1 MLKSSLCNYSAAYI
15 IVSGTITVENRNRNR
30 NRRTIIIKNCA
41 TFTDCISEIN
51 YAQIDNAKDID
62 IVIPMYNL
70 I

>member
-30 NRRTIIIKNCA
+30 RTIIIKNCA
-41 TFTDCISEIN
+41 TFTDCISKIN